1 MPHSNFYSVVPG
13 PMFPLRSKV
22 RFTSIDI
29 TWDRPREPNGIILRY
44 EIVYTVNNTSP
55 ITDTTTNPNDT
66 VTFNIPAL
74 TLGTRVS
81 VSVRAYT
88 GVGPGAPATL
98 SNLVTLTEP
107 REFIF

>member
-1 MPHSNFYSVVPG
+1 MSL
-13 PMFPLRSKV
+13 LRSKV

-29 TWDRPREPNGIILRY
+29 TWDHPREPNGIILHY
-44 EIVYTVNNTSP
+44 EISYRVNDSTSP

-66 VTFNIPAL
+66 ITFNIPAL

-98 SNLVTLTEP
+98 SNLVTLIEP
-107 REFIF
+107 REFIC